1 MKTAHLLLTL
11 DIRTTPPTMVS
22 VVMQDA
28 EDVPVYPAGHRPLL
42 IIESQGTDYADA
54 VARLGV
60 CVRLRRPFD
69 DWAIPLMTADCRR
82 ELGV

>member
-1 MKTAHLLLTL
+1 MRTAHLLLVL
-11 DIRTTPPTMVS
+11 DIRTAPPTMVS
-22 VVMQDA
+22 AHAQDA
-28 EDVPVYPAGHRPLL
+28 EDVPVYPPGHRPLV
-42 IIESQGTDYADA
+42 IIEAQGYTYADA

-60 CVRLRRPFD
+60 CFRLRRPHD